1 MRFSKI
7 HRHFGF
13 SRVRAAGI
21 LALAVAAAALFAA
34 LASGGMPG
42 ALAQQQPDGTPAPAP
57 TPDAG
62 ADLSAAKQG
71 SLDSMLSQMVAS
83 AERGYASADGAAGAS
98 PLREGESVA
107 VTFYIHGSNAP
118 LLDFLRENGG
128 DPRNAEDGYVEAYV
142 PLSALAA
149 ASRQA
154 GVARVQAIIP
164 PQPAQSGGQGA
175 VVSQGVAAHNA
186 AEWHAAGWRGAG
198 VKVGILDV
206 GFMGLSDLMGNEL
219 PAAITA
225 HCYQSIGIASSN
237 MEDCET
243 GSAHGASVAETI
255 IDVAPDA
262 SLYISNPNSL
272 GDFRNSI
279 RWMVE
284 QEVDVINYSLGWT
297 WDGPGDGTS
306 PFADSPLKGVD
317 MAVENGIVWAS
328 AAGNNA
334 KTVWHGDFSNPDSD
348 GWMNFTEWDERN
360 RVDIQAGER
369 FIAQLRWEGAWQSAD
384 RDLDLYL
391 LDYWGRI
398 VARSQNLQQG
408 GHSQTSYEIL
418 SFTPRWGGTY
428 LLAVVH
434 ASGDAPGWAQL
445 HSFSG
450 QPLQHYTE
458 SGGIMNPAESANP
471 GLLAAG
477 AAHWADTQTIQD
489 YSSRG
494 PAPDGRVKPDITGAD
509 CAAVS
514 TREEVVDFDGIG
526 CWMQGTSQAS
536 AHIAGLAALASQAF
550 PQSAPQDTAAY
561 LKRNADARGEVP
573 NNVWGYG
580 FARLPAPPSGT
591 PVPVTPT
598 TTPVPGTPTATP
610 TATPTPSPT
619 PTGGFSAFSN
629 GPDHACGILRDGS
642 VSCWGSDSNG
652 QASPPSGGDFTAIS
666 AGDTHT
672 CALRSGGAIVCW
684 GSNVSGQS
692 GAPFGSGY
700 TAISSG
706 ANHACALHQSGFV
719 NCWGSNSRGQAT
731 PPLRTDFISVSARGD
746 NACAMRQDGMVVCW
760 GSVSGTFG
768 N

>member
-1 MRFSKI
+1 MRFRTI
-7 HRHFGF
+7 RRHFRV
-13 SRVRAAGI
+13 SRARAAGI

-34 LASGGMPG
+34 LASAGPSG
-42 ALAQQQPDGTPAPAP
+42 AQAQQQPDGTPTPAP
-57 TPDAG
+57 TPDTG
-62 ADLSAAKQG
+62 GDLSAAQQG
-71 SLDSMLSQMVAS
+71 SLDSMLSQMAANV
-83 AERGYASADGAAGAS
+83 ERGYASSDSAAGDSAG
-98 PLREGESVA
+98 RDGDSVA
-107 VTFYIHGSNAP
+107 VTFYTQGDNAP

-128 DPRNAEDGYVEAYV
+128 DPRNAEDGFVEAYV
-142 PLSALAA
+142 PISALVA
-149 ASRQA
+149 ASQQA
-154 GVARVQAIIP
+154 GVVSVQAIIP
-164 PQPAQSGGQGA
+164 PQPAQAGQGA

-186 AEWHAAGWRGAG
+186 AAWHAAGWRGAG
-198 VKVGILDV
+198 VKVGILDA
-206 GFMGLSDLMGNEL
+206 GFMGISDLMGNEL

-225 HCYQSIGIASSN
+225 RCYQSIGMASSN

-255 IDVAPDA
+255 VDVAPDV

-272 GDFRNSI
+272 GDFRNSV
-279 RWMVE
+279 RWLIE

-297 WDGPGDGTS
+297 WDGSGDGTS

-317 MAVENGIVWAS
+317 MAVENGIFWAS
-328 AAGNNA
+328 AAGNNG
-334 KTVWHGDFSNPDSD
+334 KTVWHGEFSNPDSD
-348 GWMNFTEWDERN
+348 GWMNFNEWDERN

-369 FIAQLRWEGAWQSAD
+369 FIAQLRWEGDWPYAD

-398 VARSQNLQQG
+398 VARSQNLQHG
-408 GHSQTSYEIL
+408 SHSQTSYEIL
-418 SFTPRWGGTY
+418 AFTPRWSGTY

-434 ASGDAPGWAQL
+434 AAGEVPGWVQL

-450 QPLQHYTE
+450 QPLQYYTE
-458 SGGIMNPAESANP
+458 SGGITNPAESANP

-477 AAHWADTQTIQD
+477 AAHWADTQSIQD

-494 PAPDGRVKPDITGAD
+494 PAPDGRVKPDITGVD

-514 TREEVVDFDGIG
+514 TREASVDYDGIS
-526 CWMQGTSQAS
+526 CWMRGTSQAS
-536 AHIAGLAALASQAF
+536 AHIAGIAALASQAF
-550 PQSAPQDTAAY
+550 PQNTPQDTAAY
-561 LKRNADARGEVP
+561 LRRNAEARGEVP

-591 PVPVTPT
+591 PVPVTPVPT
-598 TTPVPGTPTATP
+598 PGTTPTTTP

-629 GPDHACGILRDGS
+629 GPNHACGIRRDGS
-642 VSCWGSDSNG
+642 VSCWGSDSHG
-652 QASPPSGGDFTAIS
+652 QASPPSVSDFTAIS

-684 GSNVSGQS
+684 GNNVAGQA
-692 GAPFGSGY
+692 GPPFGSGY
-700 TAISSG
+700 TEVSSG
-706 ANHACALHQSGFV
+706 ANHACALHQNGFI
-719 NCWGSNSRGQAT
+719 NCWGSNSRGQAS
-731 PPLRTDFISVSARGD
+731 PPSRNDFISVSCSDA
-746 NACAMRQDGMVVCW
+746 NTCAMRQDGMVVCW

>member
-1 MRFSKI
+1 MRFSAI
-7 HRHFGF
+7 SRHFRV

-21 LALAVAAAALFAA
+21 LAIAVAALFAA
-34 LASGGMPG
+34 LASAGPTG
-42 ALAQQQPDGTPAPAP
+42 AQAQQPDGTPTPAP
-57 TPDAG
+57 MPDTG
-62 ADLSAAKQG
+62 GDLSAAQQG
-71 SLDSMLSQMVAS
+71 SLDSMLSQMIANL
-83 AERGYASADGAAGAS
+83 ERGYASADGAAGDSAG
-98 PLREGESVA
+98 RDGDSVA
-107 VTFYIHGSNAP
+107 VTFYTQGDNAP
-118 LLDFLRENGG
+118 LLEFLRENGG
-128 DPRNAEDGYVEAYV
+128 DPRNAEDGFVEAYV
-142 PLSALAA
+142 PISALAA
-149 ASRQA
+149 ASQQV
-154 GVARVQAIIP
+154 GVVRVQAIIP
-164 PQPAQSGGQGA
+164 PQPAQAGQGA

-186 AEWHAAGWRGAG
+186 AAWHAAGWRGAG
-198 VKVGILDV
+198 VKVGILDA
-206 GFMGLSDLMGNEL
+206 GFMGISDLMGNEL

-225 HCYQSIGIASSN
+225 RCYQSIGMASAN

-243 GSAHGASVAETI
+243 GSAHGSSVAESLVDI
-255 IDVAPDA
+255 APDV

-272 GDFRNSI
+272 GDFRNSV
-279 RWMVE
+279 RWLIE
-284 QEVDVINYSLGWT
+284 QDVDVINYSLGWT

-317 MAVENGIVWAS
+317 MAVENGIFWAS
-328 AAGNNA
+328 AAGNNG
-334 KTVWHGDFSNPDSD
+334 KTVWHGEFSNPDSD
-348 GWMNFTEWDERN
+348 GWMNFNEWDERN

-369 FIAQLRWEGAWQSAD
+369 FIAQLRWEGNWPYAD

-398 VARSQNLQQG
+398 VARSQNLQHG
-408 GHSQTSYEIL
+408 SHAQTSYEIL
-418 SFTPRWGGTY
+418 AFTPRWSGTY

-434 ASGDAPGWAQL
+434 AAGEVPGWVQL

-450 QPLQHYTE
+450 QALQYYTE
-458 SGGIMNPAESANP
+458 SGGITNPAESANP

-494 PAPDGRVKPDITGAD
+494 PAPDGRVKPDITSVD

-514 TREEVVDFDGIG
+514 TREASVDYDGRS
-526 CWMQGTSQAS
+526 CWMRGTSQAS
-536 AHIAGLAALASQAF
+536 AHIAGIAALASQAF
-550 PQSAPQDTAAY
+550 PQNTPQDTAAY
-561 LKRNADARGEVP
+561 LRRNADARGEVP

-591 PVPVTPT
+591 PVPVTPVP
-598 TTPVPGTPTATP
+598 TPGTTPTATP
-610 TATPTPSPT
+610 TATPIPSPT

-629 GPDHACGILRDGS
+629 GANHACGIRRDGS
-642 VSCWGSDSNG
+642 ASCWGSDSHG

-672 CALRSGGAIVCW
+672 CALRSGGAIACW
-684 GSNVSGQS
+684 GNNVSGQA
-692 GAPFGSGY
+692 GPPFGGGY
-700 TAISSG
+700 TAVSSG

-719 NCWGSNSRGQAT
+719 NCWGSNSRGQSS
-731 PPLRTDFISVSARGD
+731 PPSRNDFISVSCSD
-746 NACAMRQDGMVVCW
+746 ENTCAMRQDGMVVCW

>member
-1 MRFSKI
+1 MRFSAI
-7 HRHFGF
+7 SRHFRV
-13 SRVRAAGI
+13 SRIRAAGI
-21 LALAVAAAALFAA
+21 LALALAAAALFVAM
-34 LASGGMPG
+34 ASGGPTG
-42 ALAQQQPDGTPAPAP
+42 AQAQQRPDDTPTPAP
-57 TPDAG
+57 TPDVG
-62 ADLSAAKQG
+62 ADSIAAKRG

-83 AERGYASADGAAGAS
+83 VEQGYASANGAASAS
-98 PLREGESVA
+98 PLSEGESVA
-107 VTFYIHGSNAP
+107 VTFYTQGDNES
-118 LLDFLRENGG
+118 LLDFLRANGG
-128 DPRNAEDGYVEAYV
+128 DPRNAEDGFVEAYV

-149 ASRQA
+149 ASQQA
-154 GVARVQAIIP
+154 GVVRVQAIIP
-164 PQPAQSGGQGA
+164 PQSAQAGQGA

-186 AEWHAAGWRGAG
+186 AAWHEAGWRGAG
-198 VKVGILDV
+198 VKVGILDA

-219 PAAITA
+219 PANITA
-225 HCYQSIGIASSN
+225 RCYQSIGVVSDN
-237 MEDCET
+237 MDDCET
-243 GSAHGASVAETI
+243 NSAHGSSVAETI
-255 IDVAPDA
+255 VDVAPDA

-272 GDFRNSI
+272 GDFRNSV
-279 RWMVE
+279 RWMIE
-284 QEVDVINYSLGWT
+284 QDVDVINYSLGWT

-317 MAVENGIVWAS
+317 TAVESGIVWAS
-328 AAGNNA
+328 AAGNNG
-334 KTVWHGDFSNPDSD
+334 KTVWHGEFSNPDAD
-348 GWMNFTEWDERN
+348 GWMNFNEWDERN

-369 FIAQLRWEGAWQSAD
+369 FIAQLRWEGEWQNAN

-408 GHSQTSYEIL
+408 GHSHTSYEIL
-418 SFTPRWGGTY
+418 SFTPRWSATY
-428 LLAVVH
+428 LIAVVH
-434 ASGDAPGWAQL
+434 ASGDAPEWVQL
-445 HSFSG
+445 HSFTG
-450 QPLQHYTE
+450 QQLQHYTE

-494 PAPDGRVKPDITGAD
+494 PAPDGRVKPDITAAD

-514 TREEVVDFDGIG
+514 NRDAAVDFDGIG
-526 CWMQGTSQAS
+526 CWMRGTSQAS

-550 PQSAPQDTAAY
+550 PQNSPQDTASY

-591 PVPVTPT
+591 PVPVTPVP
-598 TTPVPGTPTATP
+598 TPGTGTPTATP
-610 TATPTPSPT
+610 TATPSPTPT

-629 GPDHACGILRDGS
+629 GANHACGIRRDGA
-642 VSCWGSDSNG
+642 VSCWGSNSDG
-652 QASPPSGGDFTAIS
+652 QASPPSGSDFTAIS

-672 CALRSGGAIVCW
+672 CALRSGGAIACW

-700 TAISSG
+700 TAVSSG
-706 ANHACALHQSGFV
+706 ANHACALHQNGFV
-719 NCWGSNSRGQAT
+719 NCWGSNSNGQST
-731 PPLRTDFISVSARGD
+731 PPARNDFISVSAGD
-746 NACAMRQDGMVVCW
+746 ANTCAMRQDGMVVCW